1 MRIARQRQGG
11 FTLVELA
18 LAIVLLG
25 VLSYT
30 VMGSYAYFAR
40 AQGELGTRDRMERL
54 RTAFVSTYRSY
65 ARAVESVSSQDFFLS
80 AGLSIANNSDVG
92 TATTAAALTRVAE
105 FGQLSPYEAQH
116 DEFQGRFRFLVS
128 NRLSSVMPAGYTVF
142 YHKVAIVSPGYN
154 RILEAGTTMNA
165 ATGAVTVAGD
175 DFVVVVDGFQVQR
188 ELAENT
194 VSRVDKV
201 AKAYELYFT
210 NRYLANPARD
220 VSIDYFA
227 ATGPTPAR
235 WDAGGLAGNSGG
247 IFANASAINMGA
259 AIGVA
264 ANDLLDAYGTPIQ
277 VDNSSAATR
286 NPENATTAMS
296 IPPYSALV
304 RASLVAGQTYTRS
317 ATGSF

>member
-1 MRIARQRQGG
+1 MRKLRRHQSG

-18 LAIVLLG
+18 LTVVLLG
-25 VLSYT
+25 LLSWG

-40 AQGELGTRDRMERL
+40 AQGEFATRDRMERL

-65 ARAVESVSSQDFFLS
+65 SRAVDSVSTQDFFLA
-80 AGLSIANNSDVG
+80 AGQSIANNTDAGNAS
-92 TATTAAALTRVAE
+92 TAAALVRVAE
-105 FGQLSPYEAQH
+105 FGQLSPYEAQN

-128 NRLSSVMPAGYTVF
+128 SRLSTVMPSGYTVF
-142 YHKVAIVSPGYN
+142 FHKVAIVSPGYN

-175 DFVVVVDGFQVQR
+175 DFAVVVDGFQVQR

-194 VSRVDKV
+194 VSRVDKI

-235 WDAGGLAGNSGG
+235 WDAGGLAANSGG
-247 IFANASAINMGA
+247 VFANATALNMSA
-259 AIGVA
+259 AIGLA
-264 ANDLLDAYGTPIQ
+264 ANDLNDAYGTPIQ
-277 VDNSSAATR
+277 VDNSSVSTR
-286 NPENATTAMS
+286 NPENATVAMS

-304 RASLVAGQTYTRS
+304 RANLVAGQTYTRS